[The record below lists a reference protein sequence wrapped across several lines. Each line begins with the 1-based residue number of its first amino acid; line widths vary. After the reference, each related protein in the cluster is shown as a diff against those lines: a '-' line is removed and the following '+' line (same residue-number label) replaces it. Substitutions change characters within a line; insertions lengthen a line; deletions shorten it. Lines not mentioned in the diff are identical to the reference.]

1 MATPHSSDG
10 CAPEARVA
18 TPRDSRWQ
26 WLRQTLRT
34 GGPGQ
39 CIFAITNACNAN
51 CAFCCFAR
59 DKLPRDRWAFVD
71 PDGAK
76 AAIDVLHRNFI
87 RYLIVTGGEPLLH
100 PQLDEIVAHA
110 QKSGISV
117 FVVTNGSRLGKRRC
131 RELAAAGVT
140 NVIVSIDAQTAQ
152 AHESNRQLPRVCE
165 RIRAAN
171 EIFRSVNVNVTASV
185 TLSRLVTDFDALAGF
200 LRELGFTCVT
210 FSYPLT
216 DLPSSF
222 LGYANTPLVRFTTD
236 ELAARFEAVKRLRQH
251 FPVVNPIAGL
261 EEMQRLVRGEPQR
274 FECLGGYRYFY
285 LDWKLNVWR
294 CHHWEQPI
302 GSIFELDESKYV
314 RDGCTRCMID
324 CFRDSSVMQHVAVSV
339 ADAVH
344 DARDGHPW
352 RATKRLVTRSNL
364 ESLGAAFQNR
374 HWIRRI

>member
-140 NVIVSIDAQTAQ
+140 NVIVSIDAQTARGVL
-152 AHESNRQLPRVCE
+152 EY
-165 RIRAAN
+165 RITRMCG
-171 EIFRSVNVNVTASV
+171 
-185 TLSRLVTDFDALAGF
+185 SR
-200 LRELGFTCVT
+200 
-210 FSYPLT
+210 
-216 DLPSSF
+216 
-222 LGYANTPLVRFTTD
+222 
-236 ELAARFEAVKRLRQH
+236 
-251 FPVVNPIAGL
+251 
-261 EEMQRLVRGEPQR
+261 EEE
-274 FECLGGYRYFY
+274 
-285 LDWKLNVWR
+285 
-294 CHHWEQPI
+294 
-302 GSIFELDESKYV
+302 
-314 RDGCTRCMID
+314 
-324 CFRDSSVMQHVAVSV
+324 
-339 ADAVH
+339 
-344 DARDGHPW
+344 
-352 RATKRLVTRSNL
+352 
-364 ESLGAAFQNR
+364 
-374 HWIRRI
+374 